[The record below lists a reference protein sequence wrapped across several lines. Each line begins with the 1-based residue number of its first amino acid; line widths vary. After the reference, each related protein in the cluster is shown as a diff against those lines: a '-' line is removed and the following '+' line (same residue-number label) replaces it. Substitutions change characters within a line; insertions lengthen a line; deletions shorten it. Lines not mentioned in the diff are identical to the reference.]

1 MRPFAFATAAWMRY
15 ALGRKED
22 GTIYELRDPM
32 AEKIS
37 KAVSGLSDPAD
48 IYNALAKLPGLFP
61 SELTSSEKF
70 SAPVRDILET
80 MLDAGTRA
88 AIDREAE

>member
-1 MRPFAFATAAWMRY
+1 
-15 ALGRKED
+15 
-22 GTIYELRDPM
+22 M

-48 IYNALAKLPGLFP
+48 IYNALAKMPGLFP